1 MTGAPLR
8 LQRAD
13 EATLSYVETR
23 LEANGLPSQD
33 VRSKPDCFYI
43 GYDGD
48 ERIGVV
54 GIELYGTDGLLRSVV
69 VEETVR
75 GQGYGAALCAVVETE
90 AQSAGVDTLYL
101 LTTNASSFFV
111 DLGYVEID
119 RSTAPRAIQQT
130 TEFDD
135 ICPSTATCM
144 KKSL

>member
-69 VEETVR
+69 VEEAVR
-75 GQGYGAALCAVVETE
+75 GQG
-90 AQSAGVDTLYL
+90 
-101 LTTNASSFFV
+101 
-111 DLGYVEID
+111 
-119 RSTAPRAIQQT
+119 
-130 TEFDD
+130 
-135 ICPSTATCM
+135 
-144 KKSL
+144 